1 MFFSQ
6 PKLRP
11 SLGSETIA
19 PFWHA
24 GRRRSLGGELRTRLK
39 ALLRAN
45 IRNSDIGLVMM
56 SACLGGIVGVV
67 VSALP
72 QGVAALHTF
81 LFGIPFD
88 VHLSSG
94 ADIEPWRLVAIP
106 SVGGLFY
113 GIVAWALRRWRRRD
127 IVDAIEANALYG
139 GRMSLNDSIRLAFLT
154 VISAGVGASVG
165 LEAAY
170 TQLGS
175 GTASRIGR
183 SLRLRRADLRTFVGA
198 GAAAAIAAA
207 FNAPLAGA
215 FYAFELI
222 VGTYTL
228 GTLAPIGVAA
238 LAATLVERQ
247 LYGDNPI
254 FVTYDHIALSAL
266 DYLLLVIEGVLAAL
280 LGIAAMVGVTR
291 VESLF
296 RRIALPSWA
305 RPAVGG
311 TILGG
316 MAIAYPQVLGS
327 GHGGIVTAMSSTM
340 ELPLLLVLIV
350 GKAFASALSV
360 GCGFRGGMFSSS
372 LFLGTLF
379 GSAIA
384 ALVGQYVPWMPPNP
398 TIFVLAGMGAVAA
411 AVVGAPVTMILL
423 VLEAT
428 SDFSAMVGVAAAVIV
443 ASLGVRQWFGYSFAT
458 WRFHLRGVPLRGA
471 HDIGWL
477 QDLTVDRVMVR
488 DFSVVPLTMPLSE
501 LRAQF
506 PIGGNKRVFAVDD
519 GGHYA
524 GAIDLQEVHATDHDP
539 AEKLLIVKDLVHG
552 EAHFLTP
559 YQPVRVALDLFIAS
573 ATEALAVVDNPIDRR
588 ITGYLT
594 EAYALR
600 RYNAELEARRR
611 EELGDDE
618 LFSPTTTEPN

>member
-6 PKLRP
+6 TKVRP
-11 SLGSETIA
+11 SVGSETIA
-19 PFWHA
+19 PFWH
-24 GRRRSLGGELRTRLK
+24 RRRSLGGELRTRLK
-39 ALLRAN
+39 AILRAN
-45 IRNSDIGLVMM
+45 IRNSDFGLVLM
-56 SACLGGIVGVV
+56 SAVLGGIIGVV

-72 QGVAALHTF
+72 QGVAGLHHL
-81 LFGIPFD
+81 LFGTPMD
-88 VHLSSG
+88 VHLSAGS
-94 ADIEPWRLVAIP
+94 DVVPWRLLAVP
-106 SVGGLFY
+106 SIGGLVY
-113 GIVAWALRRWRRRD
+113 GVIAWLSRRWRRRD

-139 GRMSLNDSIRLAFLT
+139 GRMSLSDSIRLAVLT

-170 TQLGS
+170 TQLGA

-183 SLRLRRADLRTFVGA
+183 SLRLRRADLRTFVGC

-228 GTLAPIGVAA
+228 STLAPVGVAA
-238 LAATLVERQ
+238 LTATLVQRQ

-254 FVTYDHIALSAL
+254 FVTYDHIALSSL
-266 DYLLLVIEGVLAAL
+266 DYLLLVAEGLVAAW
-280 LGIAAMVGVTR
+280 LGIAAMVGVTK
-291 VESLF
+291 VEALF
-296 RRIALPSWA
+296 RRLALPSWT
-305 RPAVGG
+305 RPAIGG
-311 TILGG
+311 LVLGG
-316 MAIAYPQVLGS
+316 IAVAYPQVLGS
-327 GHGGIVTAMSSTM
+327 GHGGIVSILSTKT
-340 ELPLLLVLIV
+340 ELPILCALIV
-350 GKAFASALSV
+350 GKTVASALSV
-360 GCGFRGGMFSSS
+360 GSGFRGGMFSSS
-372 LFLGTLF
+372 LFIGTLF
-379 GSAIA
+379 GSAVA
-384 ALVGQYVPWMPPNP
+384 AVVGHVIPWMAPNP

-428 SDFSAMVGVAAAVIV
+428 SDFSAMVGVTAAVIV
-443 ASLGVRQWFGYSFAT
+443 ASLGVRTWFGYSFAT

-477 QDLTVDRVMVR
+477 QDLTVDRLMVR
-488 DFSVVPLTMPLSE
+488 DFSVVPLTMPLAE
-501 LRAQF
+501 LREQF
-506 PIGGNKRVFAVDD
+506 PIGSSKRVFAVDD

-524 GAIDLQEVHATDHDP
+524 GAIDLQEAHATDHDP
-539 AEKLLIVKDLVHG
+539 NDKLLIVKDLVHG

-588 ITGYLT
+588 IIGYLT

-618 LFSPTTTEPN
+618 LFSPTTAEH

>member
-6 PKLRP
+6 TKARP
-11 SLGSETIA
+11 SGGSETIA

-24 GRRRSLGGELRTRLK
+24 GRRRSLGGEVRTRLK

-45 IRNSDIGLVMM
+45 IRNSDFGLVMM
-56 SACLGGIVGVV
+56 SAVLGGVIGVV

-72 QGVAALHTF
+72 QGVSGLHHL
-81 LFGIPFD
+81 LFGTAFD
-88 VHLSSG
+88 VHLSAGPSV
-94 ADIEPWRLVAIP
+94 APWRLLAVPCI
-106 SVGGLFY
+106 GGLVY
-113 GIVAWALRRWRRRD
+113 GIIAWLARRWRRRD

-139 GRMSLNDSIRLAFLT
+139 GRMSLSDSIRLAVLT

-170 TQLGS
+170 TQVGA
-175 GTASRIGR
+175 GMASRVGR
-183 SLRLRRADLRTFVGA
+183 ALRLRRADLRTFVGC

-228 GTLAPIGVAA
+228 STLAPVGVAA
-238 LAATLVERQ
+238 LTATLVQRQ

-254 FVTYDHIALSAL
+254 FVIYDHIALSSL
-266 DYLLLVIEGVLAAL
+266 DYLLLVAEGFGAAW
-280 LGIAAMVGVTR
+280 LGMAAMVGVTK
-291 VESLF
+291 VEALF
-296 RRIALPSWA
+296 RRLTLPSWM
-305 RPAVGG
+305 RPAIGG
-311 TILGG
+311 LVLGG
-316 MAIAYPQVLGS
+316 IAVAYPQVLGS
-327 GHGGIVTAMSSTM
+327 GHGGIVSILSTKT
-340 ELPLLLVLIV
+340 ELSVLCALIV
-350 GKAFASALSV
+350 GKTVASALSV
-360 GCGFRGGMFSSS
+360 GSGFRGGMFSSS
-372 LFLGTLF
+372 LFIGTLY
-379 GSAIA
+379 GSAVA
-384 ALVGQYVPWMPPNP
+384 AVVGHIVPWMPPNP

-428 SDFSAMVGVAAAVIV
+428 SDFSAMVGVTAAVIV
-443 ASLGVRQWFGYSFAT
+443 ASLGVRTWFGYSFAT

-477 QDLTVDRVMVR
+477 QDLTVDRLMVR
-488 DFSVVPLTMPLSE
+488 DFSVVPLTMPLAE
-501 LRAQF
+501 LREQF
-506 PIGGNKRVFAVDD
+506 PIGSSKRVFAVDD

-524 GAIDLQEVHATDHDP
+524 GGIDLQDAHATDHDP
-539 AEKLLIVKDLVHG
+539 NDKLLIVKDLVHG

-588 ITGYLT
+588 IVGYLT
-594 EAYALR
+594 EQYALR

-618 LFSPTTTEPN
+618 LFSPTTVEH

>member
-6 PKLRP
+6 TKVRQ

-24 GRRRSLGGELRTRLK
+24 GRRRSLGGELKTRLK

-45 IRNSDIGLVMM
+45 IRNSDLGLVMM
-56 SACLGGIVGVV
+56 SAVLGGVVGVM

-72 QGVAALHTF
+72 QGVAALHHL
-81 LFGIPFD
+81 LFGVAFE

-94 ADIEPWRLVAIP
+94 PEVPPWRLLAVP
-106 SVGGLFY
+106 SIGGLAY
-113 GIVAWALRRWRRRD
+113 GLIAWAMRRWRRRD

-170 TQLGS
+170 TQVGS

-183 SLRLRRADLRTFVGA
+183 SLRLRRADLRTFVGC

-238 LAATLVERQ
+238 LTATLVQRQ

-266 DYLLLVIEGVLAAL
+266 DYLLLVAEGVAAAGV
-280 LGIAAMVGVTR
+280 GIAAMVGVTK
-291 VESLF
+291 VEALF
-296 RRIALPSWA
+296 RRVALPSWA
-305 RPAVGG
+305 RPAIGG
-311 TILGG
+311 LILGG
-316 MAIAYPQVLGS
+316 IAIAYPQVLGS
-327 GHGGIVTAMSSTM
+327 GHGGIVAVMSSRM
-340 ELPLLLVLIV
+340 ELSLLCALIL
-350 GKAFASALSV
+350 GKTIASAISV
-360 GCGFRGGMFSSS
+360 GSGFRGGMFSSS
-372 LFLGTLF
+372 LFLGCLF
-379 GSAIA
+379 GSAVA
-384 ALVGQYVPWMPPNP
+384 AVVGHIVPWMPPNP

-411 AVVGAPVTMILL
+411 AVVGAPVTMVLL

-428 SDFSAMVGVAAAVIV
+428 SDFSAMVGVTAAVIV
-443 ASLGVRQWFGYSFAT
+443 ASLVVRHWFGYSFAT

-477 QDLTVDRVMVR
+477 QDLTVDRLMVR
-488 DFSVVPLTMPLSE
+488 DFSVVPLTMPLAE
-501 LRAQF
+501 LRHQF
-506 PIGGNKRVFAVDD
+506 PIGSSKRVFAVDD

-524 GAIDLQEVHATDHDP
+524 GAIDLQEAHATDHDTND
-539 AEKLLIVKDLVHG
+539 KTLTVKDLVHG

-588 ITGYLT
+588 IAGYLT

-618 LFSPTTTEPN
+618 LFSPTTTER